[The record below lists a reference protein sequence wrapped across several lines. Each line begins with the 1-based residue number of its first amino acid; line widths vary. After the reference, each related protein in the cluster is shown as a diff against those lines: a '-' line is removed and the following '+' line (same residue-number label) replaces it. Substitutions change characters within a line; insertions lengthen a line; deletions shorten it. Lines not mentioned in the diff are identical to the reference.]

1 MLAFSRSL
9 EVQDGLPTDL
19 NCKIFPRYYS
29 WFSLTCTCYWDV
41 ARVWKVLWPFRSSYF
56 GLQAFLEDTKASIMA
71 TQNPTEGNFGERSQI
86 VQWHRNMMPYKMTT
100 KMVDLCFLAFQGNK
114 QVLLWYGEFD
124 NGFPR
129 KLKLILLF
137 FPQQNI
143 CSRRGKEHEIW
154 QSKRAPGIGE

>member
-1 MLAFSRSL
+1 
-9 EVQDGLPTDL
+9 
-19 NCKIFPRYYS
+19 
-29 WFSLTCTCYWDV
+29 
-41 ARVWKVLWPFRSSYF
+41 
-56 GLQAFLEDTKASIMA
+56 MA

-143 CSRRGKEHEIW
+143 WSRRGKEHEIW
-154 QSKRAPGIGE
+154 QSKRTPGIGE